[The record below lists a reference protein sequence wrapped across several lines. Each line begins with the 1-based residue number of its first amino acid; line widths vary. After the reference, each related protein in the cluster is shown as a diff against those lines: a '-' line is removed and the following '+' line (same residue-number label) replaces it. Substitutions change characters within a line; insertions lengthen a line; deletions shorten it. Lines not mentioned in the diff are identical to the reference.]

1 MAQIIQITDAD
12 YFMRH
17 HLANGDSGYNE
28 VERCQNY
35 VDDAIC
41 DGGPLE
47 WEYKRPIR
55 GII

>member
-17 HLANGDSGYNE
+17 HLANGDSSYNE
-28 VERCQNY
+28 VERCQSY

-47 WEYKRPIR
+47 WEYKQL
-55 GII
+55 